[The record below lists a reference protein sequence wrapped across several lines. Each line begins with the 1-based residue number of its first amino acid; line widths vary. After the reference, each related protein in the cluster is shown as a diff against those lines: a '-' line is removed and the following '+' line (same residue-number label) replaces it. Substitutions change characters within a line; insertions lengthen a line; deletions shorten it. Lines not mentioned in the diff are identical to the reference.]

1 MKEMDNTYGAAMY
14 AELGPI
20 KMYQFSDPE
29 YAREVLIEKADK
41 FRKGDIMKRG
51 LGPFIGN
58 GLVTS
63 DGDFWKRQRKLVQP
77 AFHYKRIETYADVMV
92 DHTLKMMEGWRN
104 GETRR
109 IDRDMMK
116 VTLSVVCKTLFDAD
130 VSGEAERVA
139 ELLGEVLVLSNER
152 FSSVINLP
160 EWMPT
165 PKRRRTQRVMRELDA
180 IIQRFIEERRKS
192 GEDKGDLLSMLLMAQ
207 DDDGQGMSDK
217 QLRDEVMTLFFAGH
231 ETTAMTLTWTWYLL
245 SQHPDVLKELVAEID
260 TALEGRAPTIRD
272 LPNLPYTEMVV
283 KESMRIYPAVSGV
296 NRKTLEDVNIG
307 GYFVPK
313 DTEISVSIWA
323 MHRSPRY
330 FDNPEQFDPK
340 RFSPEREKDI
350 PRYAYLPFAAGPRV
364 CIGNSFA
371 MMEARLIVATV
382 LQHFTPTLVPGQNI
396 TAEQI
401 LTIRPRNGLQM
412 RVEGRE
418 TEATAKAK
426 ETVTA

>member
-1 MKEMDNTYGAAMY
+1 
-14 AELGPI
+14 
-20 KMYQFSDPE
+20 
-29 YAREVLIEKADK
+29 
-41 FRKGDIMKRG
+41 
-51 LGPFIGN
+51 
-58 GLVTS
+58 
-63 DGDFWKRQRKLVQP
+63 
-77 AFHYKRIETYADVMV
+77 
-92 DHTLKMMEGWRN
+92 
-104 GETRR
+104 
-109 IDRDMMK
+109 
-116 VTLSVVCKTLFDAD
+116 
-130 VSGEAERVA
+130 
-139 ELLGEVLVLSNER
+139 
-152 FSSVINLP
+152 
-160 EWMPT
+160 
-165 PKRRRTQRVMRELDA
+165 
-180 IIQRFIEERRKS
+180 
-192 GEDKGDLLSMLLMAQ
+192 
-207 DDDGQGMSDK
+207 
-217 QLRDEVMTLFFAGH
+217 
-231 ETTAMTLTWTWYLL
+231 
-245 SQHPDVLKELVAEID
+245 
-260 TALEGRAPTIRD
+260 
-272 LPNLPYTEMVV
+272 
-283 KESMRIYPAVSGV
+283 
-296 NRKTLEDVNIG
+296 VNIG